1 LRRILLVAR
10 RDYLA
15 SVRTKAFLIG
25 LVVAPLLFGGS
36 AIGMALFR
44 DKADTKEKKIAILDR
59 TGLAAAAIIQAAR
72 EKNDKDLFDKVTG
85 IQAMARYVFE
95 NSIEGGDPE
104 ARRLALSGQ
113 VRRGELFAFLEIGPE
128 ALHPGKD
135 EDAKRVGYYTNAG
148 GIDEMRRWLQDPVN
162 EGLRKV
168 RLSQLGVDPSHFADL
183 LAAVPLERMSLVA
196 RDEKTGQ
203 VQAARKKSDL
213 EGFVV
218 PFALVLLLGMVV
230 MVGSA
235 PMLTAVTEDKTNRV
249 VEMLLGVAAPFELMT
264 GKVLAAIG
272 LSLTSSAFYVVGGTL
287 TL

>member
-1 LRRILLVAR
+1 
-10 RDYLA
+10 
-15 SVRTKAFLIG
+15 
-25 LVVAPLLFGGS
+25 
-36 AIGMALFR
+36 M
-44 DKADTKEKKIAILDR
+44 
-59 TGLAAAAIIQAAR
+59 
-72 EKNDKDLFDKVTG
+72 
-85 IQAMARYVFE
+85 
-95 NSIEGGDPE
+95 
-104 ARRLALSGQ
+104 
-113 VRRGELFAFLEIGPE
+113 FAFLEIGPE

-162 EGLRKV
+162 AGLRKV

>member
-1 LRRILLVAR
+1 MRRILLVAR

-85 IQAMARYVFE
+85 IQAMPRYVFE

-113 VRRGELFAFLEIGPE
+113 VRRGELVCV
-128 ALHPGKD
+128 PGNRPRG
-135 EDAKRVGYYTNAG
+135 AT
-148 GIDEMRRWLQDPVN
+148 P
-162 EGLRKV
+162 
-168 RLSQLGVDPSHFADL
+168 
-183 LAAVPLERMSLVA
+183 
-196 RDEKTGQ
+196 GQ
-203 VQAARKKSDL
+203 
-213 EGFVV
+213 G
-218 PFALVLLLGMVV
+218 
-230 MVGSA
+230 
-235 PMLTAVTEDKTNRV
+235 
-249 VEMLLGVAAPFELMT
+249 
-264 GKVLAAIG
+264 
-272 LSLTSSAFYVVGGTL
+272 
-287 TL
+287 

>member
-1 LRRILLVAR
+1 M
-10 RDYLA
+10 
-15 SVRTKAFLIG
+15 KAC
-25 LVVAPLLFGGS
+25 A
-36 AIGMALFR
+36 
-44 DKADTKEKKIAILDR
+44 K
-59 TGLAAAAIIQAAR
+59 
-72 EKNDKDLFDKVTG
+72 
-85 IQAMARYVFE
+85 
-95 NSIEGGDPE
+95 
-104 ARRLALSGQ
+104 SG
-113 VRRGELFAFLEIGPE
+113 
-128 ALHPGKD
+128 
-135 EDAKRVGYYTNAG
+135 
-148 GIDEMRRWLQDPVN
+148 
-162 EGLRKV
+162 
-168 RLSQLGVDPSHFADL
+168 LSQLGVDPSHFADL
-183 LAAVPLERMSLVA
+183 LAAVPLERMSLGA

-287 TL
+287 TLQAMGMVGMVPFELLPWFYVYLVADVTILCAFAAALGAASSTPQEAQNLGVLLLSPVMIPFMITVPILRQPNGLLAIALSLFPPFTPLLMLLRQSMPGGVPRWQPWLGLAGIAGWTILTSFAAARIFRVAILMRGKPPKAVDLLRWAIRG

>member
-1 LRRILLVAR
+1 M
-10 RDYLA
+10 
-15 SVRTKAFLIG
+15 KAC
-25 LVVAPLLFGGS
+25 A
-36 AIGMALFR
+36 
-44 DKADTKEKKIAILDR
+44 K
-59 TGLAAAAIIQAAR
+59 
-72 EKNDKDLFDKVTG
+72 
-85 IQAMARYVFE
+85 
-95 NSIEGGDPE
+95 
-104 ARRLALSGQ
+104 SG
-113 VRRGELFAFLEIGPE
+113 
-128 ALHPGKD
+128 
-135 EDAKRVGYYTNAG
+135 
-148 GIDEMRRWLQDPVN
+148 
-162 EGLRKV
+162 
-168 RLSQLGVDPSHFADL
+168 LSQLGVDPSHFADL
-183 LAAVPLERMSLVA
+183 LAAVPLERMSLGA

-287 TL
+287 TLQAMGMVGMVPFELLPWFYVYLVADVTILCAFAAALGAASSTPQEAQNLGVLLLSPVMIPFMITVPILRQPNGLLAIALSLFPPFTPLLMLLRQSMPGGVPRWQPWLGLAGIAGWTILTSFAAARIFRVAILMQGKPPKAADLLRWAIRG